1 MFLSPLHM
9 ERGGEMFDYRSD
21 EGVRL
26 EGTSKSMSS

>member
-1 MFLSPLHM
+1 M